1 MQIAGIDFGRKRIGL
16 AISDGQSAYPI
27 TVMERRSLKRDL
39 DAIRSW
45 LVDREVSLIVVGLP
59 LNMDGTEGPTARAA
73 RSFSE
78 CVSSATGLPVE
89 MFDERLTSVEAE
101 ERLREASGS
110 RTSKRAPRK
119 RAARKK
125 PARDAVAAAVILE
138 GWMESRRDAAE
149 STRNPKTRPDETC
162 ALPVKQ

>member
-16 AISDGQSAYPI
+16 AISDGQGAYPI
-27 TVMERRSLKRDL
+27 AVMERRSLKRDL

-45 LVDREVSLIVVGLP
+45 LVDREVSLIVIGLP
-59 LNMDGTEGPTARAA
+59 LNMDGTEGPSARAA
-73 RSFSE
+73 RVFAE
-78 CVSSATGLPVE
+78 GVGSATGLPVE

-110 RTSKRAPRK
+110 QTSK

-125 PARDAVAAAVILE
+125 AARDAVAAAVILE
-138 GWMESRRDAAE
+138 GWLESRRPQP
-149 STRNPKTRPDETC
+149 NPR
-162 ALPVKQ
+162 

>member
-16 AISDGQSAYPI
+16 AISDGQGAYPVAI
-27 TVMERRSLKRDL
+27 MERRSLERDL

-59 LNMDGTEGPTARAA
+59 LNMDGTEGPSARAA
-73 RSFSE
+73 RAFAGSLG
-78 CVSSATGLPVE
+78 SATGLPVE

-110 RTSKRAPRK
+110 RTSTG
-119 RAARKK
+119 AARKK
-125 PARDAVAAAVILE
+125 AARDAVAAAVILE
-138 GWMESRRDAAE
+138 GWLESHRVQQ
-149 STRNPKTRPDETC
+149 NPR
-162 ALPVKQ
+162 